1 MTEIT
6 MPRLS
11 DSMEDGTIL
20 KWLKA
25 EGETVNVGDDLIEIE
40 TDKAT
45 ITYASEAGGTVQIIA
60 AEGTTHPVGAVIAT
74 VGEPTP
80 ADARRNGS
88 GGEPATVADQTQPPA
103 QVPSG
108 SATPLAKR
116 AAQMHRV
123 DLGGLRGSGPRGRIT
138 RADVLAAAGVPP
150 PAPARPAPA
159 SVQHRDTARGEPET
173 RTPSRVQQVIAQ
185 RMVAA
190 HTTIPSFEVE
200 TEVAMDEAVA
210 LRARL
215 KDIAGDQAV
224 PSLNDLVIKACGLAL
239 RGHARVNASYV
250 DGQFQLH
257 PRINVGFAVATEDA
271 LIVPTLDDADA
282 KSLAV
287 IAAQTRRLT
296 ERARSGEIT
305 PAELAGATFT
315 VSNLGMYGMTAIRPV
330 INPPQVAILGI
341 GATRQML
348 ARAGAEIVD
357 RTVAT
362 LTLSSDHRILYGAD
376 AARFLADV
384 RALLEEPL
392 RLML

>member
-1 MTEIT
+1 
-6 MPRLS
+6 
-11 DSMEDGTIL
+11 
-20 KWLKA
+20 
-25 EGETVNVGDDLIEIE
+25 
-40 TDKAT
+40 
-45 ITYASEAGGTVQIIA
+45 
-60 AEGTTHPVGAVIAT
+60 
-74 VGEPTP
+74 
-80 ADARRNGS
+80 
-88 GGEPATVADQTQPPA
+88 
-103 QVPSG
+103 
-108 SATPLAKR
+108 
-116 AAQMHRV
+116 
-123 DLGGLRGSGPRGRIT
+123 
-138 RADVLAAAGVPP
+138 VLAAAGVAP
-150 PAPARPAPA
+150 PAPAHPARPAHPA
-159 SVQHRDTARGEPET
+159 HPAAAQRSDTARGEPEV

-185 RMVAA
+185 RMVTA

-215 KDIAGDQAV
+215 KDIAGDQAI

-271 LIVPTLDDADA
+271 LIVPTLDDADI
-282 KSLAV
+282 KSLGV
-287 IAAQTRRLT
+287 IADQTRRLT

-315 VSNLGMYGMTAIRPV
+315 VSNLGMYGMTAIRPL

-341 GATRQML
+341 GATRQTL

-357 RTVAT
+357 RTLAT

-384 RALLEEPL
+384 KSLLEAPL